1 MLEIYE
7 RNLCDG
13 NNIVPY
19 LGRPKMSLTF
29 SKVSESPVFCTT
41 VNQFS
46 PDYKTETYL
55 GQVITDLN
63 TWKAVDCR
71 HFDDN
76 VERLALLFAS
86 T

>member
-1 MLEIYE
+1 VLETHE
-7 RNLCDG
+7 RNLWDG
-13 NNIVPY
+13 NNIVLY

-29 SKVSESPVFCTT
+29 SKVSKSPVFYTR
-41 VNQFS
+41 VNRFS
-46 PDYKTETYL
+46 PEYKIETYL
-55 GQVITDLN
+55 GQVITDLDAW
-63 TWKAVDCR
+63 TSVDGR